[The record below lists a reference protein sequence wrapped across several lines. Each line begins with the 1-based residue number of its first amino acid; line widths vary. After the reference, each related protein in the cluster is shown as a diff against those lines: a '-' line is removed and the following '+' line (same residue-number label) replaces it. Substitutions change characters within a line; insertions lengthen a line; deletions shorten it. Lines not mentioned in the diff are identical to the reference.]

1 MLITGQAV
9 SMTPT
14 PDGGVSVRRLPLISV
29 SEIKAFRRCPREHRL
44 AYGLGIRPLE
54 SHRNARFGTLVH
66 HGLEAWWKS
75 KGERLESALKAI
87 VRVGGDPYEQVK
99 AEIMLHGYDARWGD
113 VEMEVLHVEVEFRAP
128 LVNPATGAPSRTY
141 ELGGKL
147 DAVVRMGGRVYV
159 VEHKTSG
166 EDISP
171 GSDYWRRLRMDAQ
184 VSTYFVG
191 ARALGV
197 DPEACLYD
205 VLGKPTIRPSQVP
218 VLDADGV
225 KIVQDAAGQRVRTK
239 DGKKWRESADSG
251 QGFVL
256 QTRAETPEEFG
267 QRLADTI
274 DKDPEHYFARG
285 EVYRLK
291 ADEDDAAADTWATAR
306 SIREAETL
314 KRWPRNPDACVRYG
328 NACAYWDVCTGV
340 ARTDDTT
347 RFRQIHTK
355 HEELAANG

>member
-1 MLITGQAV
+1 MLTK
-9 SMTPT
+9 
-14 PDGGVSVRRLPLISV
+14 RLPLISV

-44 AYGLGIRPLE
+44 SYGLGIRPLE
-54 SHRNARFGTLVH
+54 SNRNARFGTLVH
-66 HGLEAWWKS
+66 HGLEAWWKAEHPE
-75 KGERLESALKAI
+75 ERLDFALES
-87 VRVGGDPYEQVK
+87 VRHLGGDPFERVK
-99 AEIMLHGYDARWGD
+99 AEVMLIGYDTRWAA
-113 VEMEVLHVEVEFRAP
+113 VEMEVLAVEAEFRTP
-128 LVNPATGAPSRTY
+128 LVNPATDTPSRTY

-147 DAVVRMGGRVYV
+147 DAVVRMAGRVYV
-159 VEHKTSG
+159 VEHKTSS

-191 ARALGV
+191 ARALGY

-205 VLGKPTIRPSQVP
+205 VLGKPGIRPSRVP
-218 VLDADGV
+218 VLDEDGV
-225 KIVQDAAGQRVRTK
+225 KIVRDVVGTRVRTK
-239 DGKKWRESADSG
+239 DGKKWRESADSSAG
-251 QGFVL
+251 YVL
-256 QTRAETPEEFG
+256 ETRAETPEEFG
-267 QRLADTI
+267 ERLASTI
-274 DKDPEHYFARG
+274 AKDPEHYFARG
-285 EVYRLK
+285 EVHRLR

-306 SIREAETL
+306 AIRDAEVL
-314 KRWPRNPDACVRYG
+314 KRWPRNPDACIRYG